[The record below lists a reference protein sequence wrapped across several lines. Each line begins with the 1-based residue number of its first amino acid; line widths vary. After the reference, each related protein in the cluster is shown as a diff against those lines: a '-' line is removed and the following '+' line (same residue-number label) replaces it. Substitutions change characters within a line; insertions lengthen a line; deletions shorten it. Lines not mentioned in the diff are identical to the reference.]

1 MTRRENPKWRLH
13 FEVRED
19 VCFARGAAIEQ
30 DPLAV
35 SKRLQEQHHHR
46 LLSSLLGRGACSCF
60 FPQRHAPNS
69 SIPFMLFSP
78 VWCRS
83 LTSSSTGW
91 GCQLPDGALNP
102 ELCSC
107 TPTDLQMLPS
117 FLTAVDLRCL
127 TYLTPAALC
136 ISAVPQEPTNVWGQG
151 LCCSLAWFFNS
162 VKCKSDVEGQL
173 QHLFP
178 HAGLAWLLF

>member
-1 MTRRENPKWRLH
+1 MTRRENPEWHLH

-19 VCFARGAAIEQ
+19 VCFARGAAVEQ

-35 SKRLQEQHHHR
+35 SERLHEQHHHR

-60 FPQRHAPNS
+60 FPPRHAPNS

-83 LTSSSTGW
+83 LTSSSAGW
-91 GCQLPDGALNP
+91 GCQLPDGALHP

-107 TPTDLQMLPS
+107 TPQIC
-117 FLTAVDLRCL
+117 RC
-127 TYLTPAALC
+127 
-136 ISAVPQEPTNVWGQG
+136 
-151 LCCSLAWFFNS
+151 
-162 VKCKSDVEGQL
+162 
-173 QHLFP
+173 FP
-178 HAGLAWLLF
+178 VFWLLLIYGAWHIWLQQLSAFQQCLRSPRMSEGKVCAAP